1 MANLLVH
8 QVGFSDRS
16 AETNEMLHKLQ
27 KGKISMQLRGSMH
40 ACLTGRRLGVQFPT
54 PLSD

>member
-1 MANLLVH
+1 MASLLVH

-27 KGKISMQLRGSMH
+27 KGKINMQLRGSMH
-40 ACLTGRRLGVQFPT
+40 ACLTGRRLRVQFPT